1 MTPWTFQQHSK
12 RRLRV
17 DEETLWGDSKTTR
30 RPGRENRSNQ
40 PESNS
45 GRGTGDA
52 DNSDDSP
59 SKDEPAHAR
68 LTEFANAVGSNSMR
82 APSEKV
88 IGDVDRYRK
97 RWYSIDP
104 NAGFR
109 GKWDL

>member
-40 PESNS
+40 PGSNS

-52 DNSDDSP
+52 DNSDDAP
-59 SKDEPAHAR
+59 SKDEPTHAR
-68 LTEFANAVGSNSMR
+68 LTEFANAVGSNGMR
-82 APSEKV
+82 CLLYTSPSPRD
-88 IGDVDRYRK
+88 GLLSRMP
-97 RWYSIDP
+97 SS
-104 NAGFR
+104 A
-109 GKWDL
+109 